1 MQAHWQLILAGLGI
15 GFVMS
20 APIGPVNFL
29 CFHRTLHRGLLAGLS
44 IGAGAVTAD
53 VLFASIAVFGLKAAR
68 AFIDLHFTVLQ
79 LSGGFVLLGFG
90 LYLLFHKPAE
100 AQAPQTKQKRW
111 RYVLSGFLLS
121 ITNPGNFFGFLAMFS
136 GLSQFVATDEISLRG
151 APLIAGVFI
160 GAVCWWLTF
169 SAVTFYLRNKMTRTA
184 LLRINK
190 IAGAIIL
197 ALGFLLVARYFIMK
211 MLVTGV

>member
-29 CFHRTLHRGLLAGLS
+29 CFHRTLHRGLLSGLS
-44 IGAGAVTAD
+44 IGAGAVVAD

-68 AFIDLHFTVLQ
+68 AFIDLHFSALQ
-79 LSGGFVLLGFG
+79 LSGGIVLLGFG

-136 GLSQFVATDEISLRG
+136 GLSQFVASDEISLRG
-151 APLIAGVFI
+151 APLIVGVFI
-160 GAVCWWLTF
+160 GALGWWFTF
-169 SAVTFYLRNKMTRTA
+169 SGTTFYLRNRVTQTA

-190 IAGAIIL
+190 IAGALIL
-197 ALGFLLVARYFIMK
+197 ALGLMLVARYFI
-211 MLVTGV
+211 LSFFITGA